1 VIFPSE
7 QDFALLLFQ
16 LFILLSLAL
25 ALGEALRRFGHPTV
39 IGEIFAGVLLG
50 PSILGTLAPQIS
62 AALFHGPQ
70 NSASWKPRLV
80 RECILVVGRR
90 NGSQSGDSDS
100 GTARSGV
107 H

>member
-25 ALGEALRRFGHPTV
+25 GLGELLRRFGHPTV
-39 IGEIFAGVLLG
+39 IGEILAGVLLG

-62 AALFHGPQ
+62 GALFHGPQ
-70 NSASWKPRLV
+70 TQLWEASRGSAAFS
-80 RECILVVGRR
+80 CC
-90 NGSQSGDSDS
+90 
-100 GTARSGV
+100 
-107 H
+107 

>member
-25 ALGEALRRFGHPTV
+25 GLGELLRRFGHPTV
-39 IGEIFAGVLLG
+39 IGEILAGVLLG

-62 AALFHGPQ
+62 GALFQDRKLSFWEASRG
-70 NSASWKPRLV
+70 SAAFS
-80 RECILVVGRR
+80 CC
-90 NGSQSGDSDS
+90 
-100 GTARSGV
+100 
-107 H
+107 